1 MKKSKEFILQ
11 KDIITETVGDGVTRQ
26 ILGYND
32 ELMLVKVS
40 FEKGSIG
47 DMHSHPHV
55 QSSYIESGRFEVTID
70 GKTQELAQ
78 GDGFY
83 VPSGVV
89 HGLICLEKGAVIDA
103 FSPMRKDFV

>member
-1 MKKSKEFILQ
+1 MKESKKFILQ

-55 QSSYIESGRFEVTID
+55 QSSYIERGRFEVTID
-70 GKTQELAQ
+70 EKTQELAQ

-83 VPSGVV
+83 VPSGAV
-89 HGLICLEKGAVIDA
+89 HGLICLEKGVVIDA
-103 FSPMRKDFV
+103 FSPMRNDFI

>member
-83 VPSGVV
+83 VPSGTV

-103 FSPMRKDFV
+103 FSPMRKDFI

>member
-83 VPSGVV
+83 VPSGAV

-103 FSPMRKDFV
+103 FSPMRKDFI